1 LRKTLLRNQIGYTL
15 IEVIVGLA
23 ISGILGGG
31 IITGIYQIGRVN
43 EMSNARVTSV
53 KQLENALYY
62 LNRDVQMS
70 QSIESN
76 GEDYWLKLN
85 WTEWEENN
93 NNEAIYI
100 VEDGV
105 VTRSYYV
112 NSELVSEKPLASDI
126 SAFSATSPD
135 TEASPPEKAWT
146 IEMTAA
152 TKSGHQQ
159 HSETRQM
166 KIIPRPGS

>member
-1 LRKTLLRNQIGYTL
+1 LGKILSRNQIGFTL

-23 ISGILGGG
+23 ISSILGGG
-31 IITGIYQIGRVN
+31 IIMGIYQIGRVN

-62 LNRDVQMS
+62 INRDVQMS
-70 QSIESN
+70 QSIDSES
-76 GEDYWLKLN
+76 EDYWLKLD

-93 NNEAIYI
+93 YNEVTYI
-100 VEDGV
+100 VDAGL

-112 NSELVSEKPLASDI
+112 NSQLISEKPVASDI
-126 SAFSATSPD
+126 TSFAATPPD
-135 TEASPPEKAWT
+135 KDASPPEKAWT
-146 IEMTAA
+146 IDLTA
-152 TKSGHQQ
+152 TTTSGHRQQ
-159 HSETRQM
+159 SETRQM